1 MGRSG
6 ICSALGKLDP
16 AVSDPVV
23 VALVRGQLAPLGV
36 GILPPPAQ
44 QARSESSTTGEGQPQ
59 LSYLTY
65 SSFAGYRHPDFIL
78 YNLLLVSCCMDSVS
92 TLIRAG
98 IHV

>member
-23 VALVRGQLAPLGV
+23 VVVRGQLAPLGV
-36 GILPPPAQ
+36 GILPPVQ

-78 YNLLLVSCCMDSVS
+78 YNLLLVSCHMDPVS
-92 TLIRAG
+92 A
-98 IHV
+98 